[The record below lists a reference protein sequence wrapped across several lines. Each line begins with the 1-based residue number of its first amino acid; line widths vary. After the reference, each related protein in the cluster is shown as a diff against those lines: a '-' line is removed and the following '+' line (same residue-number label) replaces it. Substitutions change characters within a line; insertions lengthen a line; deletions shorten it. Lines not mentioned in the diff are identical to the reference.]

1 MINAVIFDMDGVII
15 DSEPIHIQQNYEIF
29 KEMGKE
35 LSKEV
40 NYTLIGTNSKFKWE
54 KLKRIYDLPYTVD
67 DLIKLD
73 RDFYFKHLVKAKD
86 DLNPIEG
93 VRELIANLSN
103 NGLKLALASSSPVD
117 VIKIVLEAF
126 NIEKYFSEIVSGD
139 FVKKSKP
146 EPDIFIYAADK
157 IKSDYKD
164 CIVVE
169 DSNNGII
176 AAKAAKMRAIGFKN
190 PSSYNQDLSAADLV
204 VNSFSELDYNKII
217 SL

>member
-73 RDFYFKHLVKAKD
+73 RDFYFKHLVKTKD
-86 DLNPIEG
+86 NLNPIEG
-93 VRELIANLSN
+93 VCELITNLSN

-126 NIEKYFSEIVSGD
+126 RIEKYFSEIVSGD

-176 AAKAAKMRAIGFKN
+176 AAKAAKMRTIGFKN
-190 PSSYNQDLSAADLV
+190 PSSYNQDLSIADIV